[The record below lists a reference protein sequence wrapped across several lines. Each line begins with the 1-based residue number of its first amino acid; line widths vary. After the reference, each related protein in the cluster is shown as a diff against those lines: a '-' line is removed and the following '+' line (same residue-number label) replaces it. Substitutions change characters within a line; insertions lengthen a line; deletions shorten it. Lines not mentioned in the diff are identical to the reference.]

1 MNQRL
6 VDQIVDAV
14 LYEGYILYP
23 YRPSVKNQKRWTFG
37 GLYPRAHCEAHRA
50 GDDWSA
56 QTECLLRGHENTVV
70 RVVVRFLHLQ
80 SRLVG
85 QLDSPAPDFALN
97 GDSRFGEGEPS
108 GEPHSDPAR
117 REPRPPGITRA
128 RSGAEPAYHVV
139 DQLQVGDRLL
149 QTWQEAVQRE
159 VVLDGL
165 ELASLASAPRY
176 STVFFPPSRQI
187 EAVRGPSGT
196 IDAVVVREQH
206 AVTVRVQVSALA
218 VGRGLFKLIARVEN
232 DTPLEDAGQTGRD
245 QAVLHALASTHTI
258 LSMHHGEF
266 ISLIDP
272 GEECREVAAA
282 CRNHGTWP
290 VLIGRAG
297 ETDAM
302 LSSPIILYDYPQ
314 IAGESPGDFFDGTE
328 IDEMLVLRIQTLTD
342 DEKQAARAVDERARA
357 LLARTSELSEESM
370 MRLHGTVRGLRPVPS
385 GESP

>member
-37 GLYPRAHCEAHRA
+37 GLYPRAHCETHGA

-56 QTECLLRGHENTVV
+56 QTECLLRGQANTVV

-80 SRLVG
+80 ERLVG
-85 QLDSPAPDFALN
+85 QLDCPAPDLAL
-97 GDSRFGEGEPS
+97 DRVSRSWEGEPPGFALGPS
-108 GEPHSDPAR
+108 G
-117 REPRPPGITRA
+117 T
-128 RSGAEPAYHVV
+128 EPAYHLV

-165 ELASLASAPRY
+165 ELASLAGGPRY
-176 STVFFPPSRQI
+176 GTGFFPGSRQI

-206 AVTVRVQVSALA
+206 AVTVRVHVAAVA
-218 VGRGLFKLIARVEN
+218 VGPGLFKLTARVEN
-232 DTPLEDAGQTGRD
+232 DTTPEDPAHTSRD
-245 QAVLHALASTHTI
+245 QAVLRALASTHTI
-258 LSMHHGEF
+258 LSVQNGEF

-272 GEECREVAAA
+272 AGECRELAAA

-290 VLIGRAG
+290 VLVGRAG

-314 IAGESPGDFFDGTE
+314 IADESPGEFFDGTE

-342 DEKQAARAVDERARA
+342 DEKRAARAVDERARA
-357 LLARTSELSEESM
+357 LLERTSTLSAEQLA
-370 MRLHGTVRGLRPVPS
+370 RLHGAVRGLRPVPS